1 MQNKSYGIF
10 AEFYDELTG
19 NIYYKKR
26 AEYFQQLIEKCGGK
40 KNSLLL
46 DLACGTGSLSEAM
59 DDLGYDVI
67 AVDRSQEMLGIA
79 MDKKFESRKNI
90 QYVCQDMRHLDLYGG
105 VDVTVCALDSLNHL
119 DNLED
124 VSNVFKRVFMFTNP
138 EGLFIFDINTEFK
151 HKTILGEHTF
161 IYDTDDVYCVWQNS
175 CEDSRVRIELDF
187 FIPEDDENHYSR
199 FSECFYENAYPLED
213 IKSALENAGFEVLGI
228 YDEDSFN
235 PVRED
240 SQRAVFAA
248 KRKDV

>member
-19 NIYYKKR
+19 NIDYKKR

-79 MDKKFESRKNI
+79 MDKKFESGKNI

-138 EGLFIFDINTEFK
+138 EGLFIF
-151 HKTILGEHTF
+151 
-161 IYDTDDVYCVWQNS
+161 
-175 CEDSRVRIELDF
+175 R
-187 FIPEDDENHYSR
+187 
-199 FSECFYENAYPLED
+199 
-213 IKSALENAGFEVLGI
+213 
-228 YDEDSFN
+228 
-235 PVRED
+235 
-240 SQRAVFAA
+240 
-248 KRKDV
+248 

>member
-19 NIYYKKR
+19 NIDYKKR

-46 DLACGTGSLSEAM
+46 D
-59 DDLGYDVI
+59 DLGYDII

-138 EGLFIFDINTEFK
+138 EGLFIFDIN
-151 HKTILGEHTF
+151 HT
-161 IYDTDDVYCVWQNS
+161 
-175 CEDSRVRIELDF
+175 R
-187 FIPEDDENHYSR
+187 
-199 FSECFYENAYPLED
+199 
-213 IKSALENAGFEVLGI
+213 
-228 YDEDSFN
+228 
-235 PVRED
+235 
-240 SQRAVFAA
+240 
-248 KRKDV
+248 